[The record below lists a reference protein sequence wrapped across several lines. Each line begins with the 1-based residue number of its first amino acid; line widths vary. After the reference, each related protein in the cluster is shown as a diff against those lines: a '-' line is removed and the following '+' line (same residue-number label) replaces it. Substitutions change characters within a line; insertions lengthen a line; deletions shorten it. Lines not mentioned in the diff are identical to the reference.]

1 MWDTLIL
8 IILIMCTFICYIL
21 LLKSNLERYQTEI
34 QLDINQDENGDII
47 STNKQNTTRSFN
59 KLQESK
65 DYSRT
70 AQLNPIQETGK
81 TSIAQQAN
89 RAIQYEKI
97 KEANRREAD
106 YGIQGVNVAL
116 GNGDDI
122 ILPPD
127 VSQTSSV
134 QNTQLARGQQQ
145 ETQARDKAAYDRTQQ
160 LRINEDIQRR
170 RQVNTQ
176 ANQQRTLDQQRL
188 QQEINR

>member
-1 MWDTLIL
+1 
-8 IILIMCTFICYIL
+8 MCTFICYIL